1 MSCIQQINIRIKSN
15 CSEDNKLHSK
25 MLSSKKQ
32 KKEEEF
38 IINEIF
44 KNKIHINVYFFKKNI
59 ISYMPR
65 RSSSCIT
72 FRRTE
77 DLSDCDDTKLK
88 FNEWIN
94 CHQETS
100 KKIEKILF
108 KLLIEI
114 FNRRYKLYPNNMCP
128 LSSFALKIK
137 KEIEMF
143 SEEFSELSI
152 YILFLLR
159 NKINDFLKYVDK
171 EVNFKELTFEGY
183 DKIKEIFYHIGQDI
197 HKIFKSI
204 FDDTENFKINSV
216 LISLF
221 EDYLNENNIVIKNK
235 VRNVAIY
242 NERLKFDNFLKV
254 INNLSFNKNYDIFL
268 DEKLFFDEDEDEKI
282 STKININDDEKNN
295 NTLND
300 DIKDNNEAEENNDKV
315 ENLNIEDLVNYINE
329 PKKGKSKKKKKKK
342 KKGNNVE
349 KEEDKKKE
357 NSNENKNE
365 NNCNSSE
372 DKFDIV
378 FMNYK
383 NSIEEYTRNILSSV
397 KVRPKLSEAFLER
410 LNIISQ

>member
-15 CSEDNKLHSK
+15 CSEDNILHSK
-25 MLSSKKQ
+25 LLCSKKQ

-59 ISYMPR
+59 ISYIPR

-72 FRRTE
+72 YRRTE
-77 DLSDCDDTKLK
+77 DLSDCDDTKMK
-88 FNEWIN
+88 FNDWMN

-128 LSSFALKIK
+128 LSSYALKIK
-137 KEIEMF
+137 KEVEMF
-143 SEEFSELSI
+143 SEELDELSI
-152 YILFLLR
+152 YILFLMR
-159 NKINDFLKYVDK
+159 NKFNDFLKYVDK
-171 EVNFKELTFEGY
+171 VINFKELKFEGY
-183 DKIKEIFYHIGQDI
+183 DKIKEILYHIGKDI

-221 EDYLNENNIVIKNK
+221 DDYLDENNIVIKNK

-268 DEKLFFDEDEDEKI
+268 DEKLFFDENEDEKV
-282 STKININDDEKNN
+282 SNEININVDKNN
-295 NTLND
+295 SNNLND
-300 DIKDNNEAEENNDKV
+300 EIKDSNEVEENKNKV

-329 PKKGKSKKKKKKK
+329 PKKGKNKKKKKKK

-349 KEEDKKKE
+349 KEEGITKE
-357 NSNENKNE
+357 NTNE
-365 NNCNSSE
+365 NNYNSTE
-372 DKFDIV
+372 DKFDII

-383 NSIEEYTRNILSSV
+383 NSIEEYTRNILSPV

-410 LNIISQ
+410 LKNV